1 MFSNL
6 SNRKRDLLIICGV
19 ALIGG
24 LLPFGVTD
32 FCRYLVV
39 LISIYGIAALGLN
52 VFMGYCGQI
61 NMGSAGF
68 FCMGAYIPTMLAVKY
83 EVHYLI
89 GFPIAV
95 AFSAL
100 VSWLL
105 SFPLL
110 RLKGHAMAI
119 GTLSFGMAIFL
130 IAERFPA
137 LTGGADGISVPAMT
151 LFGETASDTFYY
163 YLILVCFLAAYLGCY
178 FLMESRIGRAL
189 KAIRDDEDAASALG
203 INVDHYK
210 RFAWV
215 LNSALMAVAG
225 ALFAQQAGFLSP
237 STFAL
242 WASITV
248 LVMICVGGLGS
259 NLGSVIGAAIMTL
272 LPYILVS
279 IQEYIML
286 TQGLILFSV
295 LRFMPDGIVGAF
307 SKLGRVFCRSKQLVL
322 KSGEVPHM
330 MAQTV
335 SNSEDGTLG
344 G

>member
-1 MFSNL
+1 MLN
-6 SNRKRDLLIICGV
+6 NRKRELMIIFGV
-19 ALIGG
+19 ALVGG
-24 LLPFGVTD
+24 LLPLGVPD
-32 FCRYLVV
+32 FVRYLVV
-39 LISIYGIAALGLN
+39 LVSIYGIASLGLN
-52 VFMGYCGQI
+52 IFMGYCGQI
-61 NMGSAGF
+61 NLGSAGF
-68 FCMGAYIPTMLAVKY
+68 FCMGAYIPTMLQVKY
-83 EVHYLI
+83 EIHYLI
-89 GFPIAV
+89 GFPLAV
-95 AFSAL
+95 LISTVVA
-100 VSWLL
+100 WLL
-105 SFPLL
+105 SYPLL

-130 IAERFPA
+130 IAERFPD
-137 LTGGADGISVPAMT
+137 LTGGADGISVPPMEIP
-151 LFGETASDTFYY
+151 GIEVGDSFYY
-163 YLILVCFLAAYLGCY
+163 YLILACFLLSYLVCY

-215 LNSALMAVAG
+215 VNNGLMSVAG

-242 WASITV
+242 WTSISV
-248 LVMICVGGLGS
+248 LVMICVGGLGT

-295 LRFMPDGIVGAF
+295 LRFMPDGIVGTLP
-307 SKLGRVFCRSKQLVL
+307 KLLRRKVKSKQALTERAVVL
-322 KSGEVPHM
+322 
-330 MAQTV
+330 
-335 SNSEDGTLG
+335 
-344 G
+344 

>member
-1 MFSNL
+1 MLN
-6 SNRKRDLLIICGV
+6 NRKRELMIIFGV
-19 ALIGG
+19 ALAGG
-24 LLPFGVTD
+24 LLPLGVPD
-32 FCRYLVV
+32 FVRYLVV
-39 LISIYGIAALGLN
+39 LVSIYGIASLGLN
-52 VFMGYCGQI
+52 IFMGYCGQI
-61 NMGSAGF
+61 NLGSAGF
-68 FCMGAYIPTMLAVKY
+68 FCMGAYIPTMLQVKY
-83 EVHYLI
+83 EIHYLI
-89 GFPIAV
+89 GFPLAVVIATV
-95 AFSAL
+95 IA
-100 VSWLL
+100 WLL
-105 SFPLL
+105 SYPLL

-130 IAERFPA
+130 IAERFPD
-137 LTGGADGISVPAMT
+137 LTGGADGISVPPMEIPG
-151 LFGETASDTFYY
+151 LEIGDKFYY
-163 YLILVCFLAAYLGCY
+163 YLILACFLLSYLVCY

-215 LNSALMAVAG
+215 VNNGLMSVAG

-242 WASITV
+242 WTSISV
-248 LVMICVGGLGS
+248 LVMICVGGLGT

-295 LRFMPDGIVGAF
+295 LRFMPDGIVGTLP
-307 SKLGRVFCRSKQLVL
+307 KLFRRKVKSKQPLAERAVVL
-322 KSGEVPHM
+322 
-330 MAQTV
+330 
-335 SNSEDGTLG
+335 
-344 G
+344 